1 MASSNWRLYNSA
13 KEYIGDG
20 TIDLDSD
27 TFNIILCNSSSN
39 AATLSTTTYGGL
51 TGELATASG
60 YTQTGLALTTTWTN
74 SSGTLTFDATSDVSW
89 LANGG
94 DLGAYYAVIL
104 DDTATNDELV
114 CYSLLDTTPSLVT
127 ASDGYPFNIAFS
139 ASGIFTVGGGTA

>member
-20 TIDLDSD
+20 TIDLDGD
-27 TFNIILCNSSSN
+27 TFNIILCDASSN

-60 YTQTGLALTTTWTN
+60 YTQTGVALTSVTWTN
-74 SSGTLTFDATSDVSW
+74 SLGTLTFDAADASW
-89 LANGG
+89 LATGG
-94 DLGAYYAVIL
+94 NIAAYYSVIYS
-104 DDTATNDELV
+104 DTATNDELL

-127 ASDGYPFNIAFS
+127 ASDGNPFTMAMSSN
-139 ASGIFTVGGGTA
+139 GIFRLGGGTT

>member
-1 MASSNWRLYNSA
+1 MTSSNWRLYNSA
-13 KEYIGDG
+13 KEYLGDG
-20 TIDLDSD
+20 TFDMDND
-27 TFNIILCNSSSN
+27 TFNLILCDTSSN

-60 YTQTGLALTTTWTN
+60 YTQTGVALSTTWTN
-74 SSGTLTFDATSDVSW
+74 SSGTLTFDASDVSW

-94 DLGAYYAVIL
+94 DLGVYYAVIM

-127 ASDGYPFNIAFS
+127 ASDGNPFNIAFN
-139 ASGIFTVGGGTA
+139 AGGIFTLGGGTT